1 MSASVFLSWL
11 DNTRRCKFEIAITI
25 IVDSQ
30 HFEEVIELNRSGEK
44 LNPAILARKVLDF
57 YLKEGSLPELLGDL
71 PPEYYSRAGVFV
83 SLKKDGQLRGCIGT
97 VEPVRDNLA
106 EEIAANAVSAAVR
119 DPRFTP
125 VDKEELSSL
134 SVSVD
139 ILGPMERI
147 NSEEELDPHQ
157 YGVLVR
163 SGSRNGLLLP
173 NLEGINTVKE
183 QLDIA
188 RRKAGIMP
196 GQPEE
201 LYRFKVTRYGED
213 A

>member
-1 MSASVFLSWL
+1 M
-11 DNTRRCKFEIAITI
+11 
-25 IVDSQ
+25 
-30 HFEEVIELNRSGEK
+30 NRSEEK
-44 LNPAILARKVLDF
+44 LNPAELARETLDY
-57 YLKEGSLPELLGDL
+57 YLKEGSLPKISGSL

-97 VEPVRDNLA
+97 VEPVRDNIA

-119 DPRFTP
+119 DPRFAP
-125 VDKEELSSL
+125 VDKEELPSL

-139 ILGPMERI
+139 VLGPMERI
-147 NSEEELDPHQ
+147 SSEDELDPDQ

-163 SGSRNGLLLP
+163 SGSRSGLLLP

-188 RRKAGIMP
+188 RHKAGIMP

-201 LYRFKVTRYGED
+201 LYRFKVTRYGEGD
-213 A
+213 

>member
-1 MSASVFLSWL
+1 M
-11 DNTRRCKFEIAITI
+11 DRQE
-25 IVDSQ
+25 
-30 HFEEVIELNRSGEK
+30 FEEVIEVNSPGDN
-44 LNPAILARKVLDF
+44 LNPAILAKKALDF
-57 YLKEGSLPELLGDL
+57 YLKEGSLPEIPGDL

-97 VEPVRDNLA
+97 VEPVRDNLV
-106 EEIAANAVSAAVR
+106 EEIAVNAVSAAVR
-119 DPRFTP
+119 DPRFPP
-125 VDKEELSSL
+125 VDKEELPLL

-147 NSEEELDPHQ
+147 SSEDELDPHQ

-163 SGSRNGLLLP
+163 SGSRSGLLLP

-196 GQPEE
+196 GQQAE
-201 LYRFKVTRYGED
+201 LYRFKVTRYGEGD
-213 A
+213 